1 MTTNDESGIGNA
13 LVAQKDL
20 ILGLINSDKL
30 LEATTLLLFV
40 AELWTMLGY
49 GYKAIELIKRI
60 REYDACRN

>member
-49 GYKAIELIKRI
+49 GYKAVELIKRI
-60 REYDACRN
+60 REYDSCRN